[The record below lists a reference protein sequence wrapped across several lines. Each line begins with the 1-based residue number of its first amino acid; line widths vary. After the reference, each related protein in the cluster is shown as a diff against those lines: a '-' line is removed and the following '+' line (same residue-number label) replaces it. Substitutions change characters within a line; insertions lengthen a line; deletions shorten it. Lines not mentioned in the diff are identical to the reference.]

1 MLKILDYKKRHKNFA
16 ATYEKGKQNAEQFR
30 NVEVTTGNRPVGSAL
45 TEDKHIIYDIQQA
58 DSILLHLKHIS
69 NFFSSPRKKNLY
81 KSIWKQAPNDPL
93 QVQVYT
99 VDWSKTTL
107 LLLFPCKQTPQLES
121 SFFKD
126 HFLHK
131 FWSSTI

>member
-16 ATYEKGKQNAEQFR
+16 ATYENGKQNAEQFR
-30 NVEVTTGNRPVGSAL
+30 NVEVTTGNSPVGSTL
-45 TEDKHIIYDIQQA
+45 TEDNISYMTSNRQIVSYCTSNTSA
-58 DSILLHLKHIS
+58 TFSLHQE
-69 NFFSSPRKKNLY
+69 KNLY

-99 VDWSKTTL
+99 VNWSKITL
-107 LLLFPCKQTPQLES
+107 LLLFPCKQTLELES